1 MLVLVINCGS
11 SSVKY
16 DVIETE
22 ERRDICR
29 GIVERIGAVTSI
41 LKHEPA
47 GKERIKETKVIN
59 DHGEALQE
67 ILNFLLSD
75 EAGVLS
81 SPSDIKAVGHR
92 VVHGGEMFKDSV
104 LIDDVVKDA
113 IKQAFD
119 LAPLHNPPN
128 LKGIQAAQERL
139 SDIPHV
145 AVFDTAFHHS
155 LPPHAYLYGIPN
167 RLYRRHK
174 IRKYGFHGTSHYY
187 VSRQYYKLTD
197 KPRKDTK
204 IITCHLGN
212 GASIA
217 AIKGGESIDTSMGF
231 TPLSGMVMGTAADM
245 RDMAGTLDKI
255 AAGMTRGYAGR
266 SGKTEDEIAALMAAE
281 TWFSAAEALE
291 AGLATQLA
299 EPVRI
304 AARFDIARFR
314 NAPPALVDAVEAS
327 EPEDDAT
334 APDIVDDANDVAAP
348 PDAATQPGAHVPD
361 ATAAAASTGPDPA
374 SIRAEAIAHARAVVD
389 LCRLA
394 GQPQMAGRF
403 LEEDASLDAVRT
415 ALLDEKAEGAPEITP
430 HHPQPGRSAATRPWG
445 DVIARTFKLKG

>member
-22 ERRDICR
+22 ERKDICR

-59 DHGEALQE
+59 DHSEALQE
-67 ILNFLLSD
+67 ILNFLLSE

-139 SDIPHV
+139 PDIPHV

-155 LPPHAYLYGIPN
+155 IPPHAYLYGIPN

-197 KPRKDTK
+197 KPKKDTK
-204 IITCHLGN
+204 LITCHLGN

-231 TPLSGMVMGTAADM
+231 TPLSGMVMGTRSGDLDPSILFYIMEKEEIQLNSLHSMLNRHSGLLGLSGYASDM
-245 RDMAGTLDKI
+245 RDLIEEANNGDRRCQQAIDVFCYNIQKYI
-255 AAGMTRGYAGR
+255 GSY
-266 SGKTEDEIAALMAAE
+266 IAALNGCDAILLTAGIGE
-281 TWFSAAEALE
+281 NSSVVRQKSLE
-291 AGLATQLA
+291 NLGGLGIEIDSKKNNNLSPGKIEKISTDTSKTEIYVVPTNEEL
-299 EPVRI
+299 VI
-304 AARFDIARFR
+304 AI
-314 NAPPALVDAVEAS
+314 
-327 EPEDDAT
+327 
-334 APDIVDDANDVAAP
+334 
-348 PDAATQPGAHVPD
+348 DAAKI
-361 ATAAAASTGPDPA
+361 ASA
-374 SIRAEAIAHARAVVD
+374 K
-389 LCRLA
+389 
-394 GQPQMAGRF
+394 GQ
-403 LEEDASLDAVRT
+403 
-415 ALLDEKAEGAPEITP
+415 TP
-430 HHPQPGRSAATRPWG
+430 W
-445 DVIARTFKLKG
+445 V